1 MKKLLLLL
9 LCVPLIGLG
18 QINIGNNQSIC
29 QGDSTQL
36 IATYTPGTSVSWTGS
51 PILITECDPGN
62 PDILE
67 IQNVSSSPVDV
78 TGWRVIIS
86 NNYTNINLAN
96 PNEQVLSG
104 TMVPGAT
111 QYWTD
116 NSTTNYW
123 GSNMM
128 WNPGSYPTFT
138 TWIMLL
144 DNNNDVMDV
153 FVGNWL
159 AADIASSAVVTT
171 VGIISL
177 AGHWNGDG
185 IDQTNIGT
193 SLQSFSRIGNED
205 NDDASDFIITSTS
218 SNLTNIGL
226 DLPFTGGGATWYDQ
240 SANQIIG
247 GGDTIYYSPLQSTYI
262 LAEITDTLGQTYSDS
277 MYL

>member
-9 LCVPLIGLG
+9 LCVPLIGWG
-18 QINIGNNQSIC
+18 QIYLGNNQSIC
-29 QGDSTQL
+29 EGDSAQL
-36 IATYTPGTSVSWTGS
+36 IATYAPGTSINSTGS

-67 IQNVSSSPVDV
+67 IQNVSSNPVDV
-78 TGWRVIIS
+78 TNWRIIIS
-86 NNYTNINLAN
+86 NSYTNINVAN
-96 PNEQVLSG
+96 PNEQILSG
-104 TMVPGAT
+104 TMNPGDI

-128 WNPGSYPTFT
+128 WNPGSSPNFT

-144 DNNNDVMDV
+144 DNNNNVMDV

-159 AADIASSAVVTT
+159 ITDVDSSAIITT
-171 VGIISL
+171 VGTISL
-177 AGHWNGDG
+177 AAYWNGDG

-205 NDDASDFIITSTS
+205 NDCLLYTS
-218 SNLTNIGL
+218 
-226 DLPFTGGGATWYDQ
+226 P
-240 SANQIIG
+240 
-247 GGDTIYYSPLQSTYI
+247 SPR
-262 LAEITDTLGQTYSDS
+262 D
-277 MYL
+277 